1 MVSDVGRLVA
11 GRYRLTEQ
19 IGRGGMGTV
28 WRAGDE
34 VLDRQVAVKRLHVQ
48 PHLSPDDLVT
58 LYERTRREA
67 RSAARIA
74 HPNVIVVHDVVDDR
88 DGRADGEVDGVRGGH
103 EGGTGDGRPCIV
115 MEYVPAP
122 TLADVLTDGR
132 TLPPEEAARIGL
144 GMVAALRA
152 AHTAGVLHRDV
163 KPGNVLLGAE
173 GRVVLTDFGIAM
185 TADASTLTKTGEMV
199 GSIHY
204 MAPERIRGQKPGPA
218 SDLWALGATLYQ
230 AVEGR
235 PPFRRLTAMEAAYA
249 IAVDPLEPL
258 KQGGALAP
266 LIEALLAKDP
276 ADRPT
281 TEQTE
286 RALRAVVSG
295 ETTTA
300 LPMPG
305 AGRPVD
311 GDTVNRNAVD
321 GGLSVEVSSTAGSS
335 DGWGPSG
342 RHTGRVTLPGTGPD
356 SGRGGFP
363 GSPGGAG
370 PEDGQPSR
378 QGRKKSR
385 MLVPVAV
392 AVTVAAVVV
401 GVALYPPSNPDG
413 ETASPGSGTS
423 ANPSYSP
430 SPLPDGFHLVTDEA
444 LGISFPVPDGWKAG
458 KRTAESVTYTDE
470 TELVELTIGIVDPAG
485 SHPMAHFKDIE
496 ANTKVNYPTSYRKL
510 RMQKTTFRG
519 QPAAVWEF
527 TFQGRARAFRAI
539 DLGYGREGEREYDIY
554 LSAPDADWDT
564 YRPTFDK
571 ITDGFM
577 VSPRS

>member
-1 MVSDVGRLVA
+1 MVSDVGRLIA

-48 PHLSPDDLVT
+48 PHLSSDDLVT

-74 HPNVIVVHDVVDDR
+74 HPNVIVVHDVVDDH
-88 DGRADGEVDGVRGGH
+88 VDVD
-103 EGGTGDGRPCIV
+103 ESGTGDGRPCIV

-122 TLADVLTDGR
+122 TLADLLMDGR
-132 TLPPEEAARIGL
+132 TLSPEEAARIGL

-152 AHTAGVLHRDV
+152 AHAAGVLHRDV

-185 TADASTLTKTGEMV
+185 TTDASTLTKTGEMV

-230 AVEGR
+230 AVEGH

-258 KQGGALAP
+258 KQGGALQP

-276 ADRPT
+276 ADRPS

-286 RALRAVVSG
+286 RALRAVLSG
-295 ETTTA
+295 SATIA
-300 LPMPG
+300 LP
-305 AGRPVD
+305 V
-311 GDTVNRNAVD
+311 
-321 GGLSVEVSSTAGSS
+321 
-335 DGWGPSG
+335 
-342 RHTGRVTLPGTGPD
+342 PGTGGSADVDPPTGAPSFGGEVLDRVSSGGGASDGRTGGGGRLVGRETGGGTDPVVTDRD
-356 SGRGGFP
+356 SGRGDSPIGADP
-363 GSPGGAG
+363 NAGGPARRGS
-370 PEDGQPSR
+370 
-378 QGRKKSR
+378 GRR
-385 MLVPVAV
+385 RTLVPVAV
-392 AVTVAAVVV
+392 AVTGAAALV
-401 GVALYPPSNPDG
+401 GATLYSMSGPEGDDTSPSGN
-413 ETASPGSGTS
+413 TATS
-423 ANPSYSP
+423 TPSQSP
-430 SPLPDGFHLVTDEA
+430 SPSPVPDGFRLVTDKT
-444 LGISFPVPDGWKAG
+444 LGIAFPVPDGWQAG

-470 TELVELTIGIVDPAG
+470 AKLAELTIGVVDPAG
-485 SHPMAHFKDIE
+485 SHPMAHFEDIE
-496 ANTKVNYPTSYRKL
+496 ANTKINYLSYRKL

-527 TFQGRARAFRAI
+527 TFQGRARPFRAI
-539 DLGYGREGEREYDIY
+539 DLGYGRAGQREYDIY
-554 LSAPDADWDT
+554 LSAPEADWDT
-564 YRPTFDK
+564 YRPVFYTAR
-571 ITDGFM
+571 DGFVTG
-577 VSPRS
+577 VS

>member
-1 MVSDVGRLVA
+1 MVSDEGRLIA

-34 VLDRQVAVKRLHVQ
+34 VLDRQVALKRLHVQ
-48 PHLSPDDLVT
+48 PHLSTDDLVR

-74 HPNVIVVHDVVDDR
+74 HPNVIVVHDVVDDHIDAG
-88 DGRADGEVDGVRGGH
+88 DGYGEA
-103 EGGTGDGRPCIV
+103 GDGRPCIV

-122 TLADVLTDGR
+122 TLADLLGDGR
-132 TLPPEEAARIGL
+132 TITPEEAARIGL

-152 AHTAGVLHRDV
+152 AHAAGVLHRDV

-204 MAPERIRGQKPGPA
+204 MAPERIRGQTPGPA

-258 KQGGALAP
+258 KQGGALEP
-266 LIEALLAKDP
+266 LIVALLSKDP

-281 TEQTE
+281 AEQTE
-286 RALRAVVSG
+286 EALRAVVSG
-295 ETTTA
+295 VTT
-300 LPMPG
+300 M
-305 AGRPVD
+305 
-311 GDTVNRNAVD
+311 
-321 GGLSVEVSSTAGSS
+321 
-335 DGWGPSG
+335 
-342 RHTGRVTLPGTGPD
+342 TLPKPAEGGMSGTGIEPGE
-356 SGRGGFP
+356 GRADQEADRRDD
-363 GSPGGAG
+363 SPGQG
-370 PEDGQPSR
+370 PEDGGRNASR
-378 QGRKKSR
+378 KGRGQGRGR
-385 MLVPVAV
+385 RRVLVPVA
-392 AVTVAAVVV
+392 AAVVV
-401 GVALYPPSNPDG
+401 AATVVGAVLYTQAN
-413 ETASPGSGTS
+413 PGSEGAPQNGDSTPT
-423 ANPSYSP
+423 PSYSP
-430 SPLPDGFHLVTDEA
+430 SPVPDGFHLVTEKD
-444 LGISFPVPDGWKAG
+444 LGIAFPVPDGWTLN
-458 KRTAESVTYTDE
+458 KRTSEQVSYIDE
-470 TELVELTIGIVDPAG
+470 TRLVEITIGMVNPAG
-485 SHPMAHFKDIE
+485 VHPMAHFKDIE

-510 RMQKTTFRG
+510 RMQKTVFRG

-539 DLGYGREGEREYDIY
+539 DLGFGREGEREYDIY
-554 LSAPDADWDT
+554 LSAPDEKWDT
-564 YRPTFDK
+564 YRPVFDK
-571 ITDGFM
+571 VRDGFITNG
-577 VSPRS
+577 S

>member
-1 MVSDVGRLVA
+1 MSDVGRLVA

-34 VLDRQVAVKRLHVQ
+34 VLDRHVAVKRLHVQ
-48 PHLSPDDLVT
+48 PHLSADDLVT

-74 HPNVIVVHDVVDDR
+74 HPNVIVVHDVVDDHV
-88 DGRADGEVDGVRGGH
+88 DDAD
-103 EGGTGDGRPCIV
+103 GGTGDGRPCIV

-122 TLADVLTDGR
+122 TLADLLTDGR

-258 KQGGALAP
+258 RQGGALAP

-276 ADRPT
+276 ADRPS

-295 ETTTA
+295 QATTA
-300 LPMPG
+300 LPLPG

-311 GDTVNRNAVD
+311 EG
-321 GGLSVEVSSTAGSS
+321 SSSGRSADDDSS
-335 DGWGPSG
+335 DGWG
-342 RHTGRVTLPGTGPD
+342 TGREPMERDG
-356 SGRGGFP
+356 GRGGTGRD
-363 GSPGGAG
+363 GSPGGPPG
-370 PEDGQPSR
+370 GSGQKTGRPARQSR
-378 QGRKKSR
+378 GKRR
-385 MLVPVAV
+385 VLVPIAV
-392 AVTVAAVVV
+392 AVTVAATAV
-401 GVALYPPSNPDG
+401 GAALYATSAPDGQAAPPSGGNS
-413 ETASPGSGTS
+413 ASPTP
-423 ANPSYSP
+423 AHSP
-430 SPLPDGFHLVTDEA
+430 SPVPDGFHLVTDES
-444 LGISFPVPDGWKAG
+444 LGVSFPVPDGWKVA
-458 KRTAESVTYTDE
+458 KRTAESVTYADE
-470 TELVELTIGIVDPAG
+470 TGLVGITIGVVDPAG

-496 ANTKVNYPTSYRKL
+496 ANTKINYPTSYRRL
-510 RMQKTTFRG
+510 RMQQTTFRE
-519 QPAAVWEF
+519 QPAAIWEF
-527 TFQGRARAFRAI
+527 TFQGRARAYRAI

-554 LSAPDADWDT
+554 LSAPDSEWDT
-564 YRPTFDK
+564 HRPVFDRVR
-571 ITDGFM
+571 DGFVTG
-577 VSPRS
+577 VS